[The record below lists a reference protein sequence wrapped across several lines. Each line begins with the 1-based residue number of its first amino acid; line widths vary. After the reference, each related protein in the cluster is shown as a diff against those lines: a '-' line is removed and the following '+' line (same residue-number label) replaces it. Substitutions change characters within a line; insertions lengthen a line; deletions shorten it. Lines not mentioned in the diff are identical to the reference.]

1 MSTILKWSYNWGY
14 KKIIL
19 FITNLDWKQVIEIG
33 IYIKNYDEI
42 EMTPSTKFASV
53 LQWIISKGFFHTDE
67 SSSTLRLTIEL
78 ILRYTRNNPKEF
90 KIQA

>member
-1 MSTILKWSYNWGY
+1 MSTILKWCY

-19 FITNLDWKQVIEIG
+19 FVTNLDWRQVIEIG

-42 EMTPSTKFASV
+42 EMKGSTKFASV
-53 LQWIISKGFFHTDE
+53 LEWIVSKGYFHTNE
-67 SSSTLRLTIEL
+67 SSSTLRLAIEL
-78 ILRYTRNNPKEF
+78 ILRYTRHNPKEF